1 MSKKDRKTDEKRL
14 QQSKPARSLNPFE
27 EMERLFEGWHPGGW
41 LHPFHRER
49 PSWGELS
56 AFGGKAPSVDLIER
70 DDAIVIK
77 AELPGVDKKDM
88 DISVTKNSVSI
99 KGTTSHEE
107 KEEKGDYYRS
117 EISRGEY
124 ARTLTLPAE
133 IDEEKVKATFKN
145 GILELNLPKLKQSA
159 RKTVEID

>member
-1 MSKKDRKTDEKRL
+1 MAKKTRKTDEKRL

-49 PSWGELS
+49 PSWAELS
-56 AFGGKAPSVDLIER
+56 VFGAKAPSVDLIER

-133 IDEEKVKATFKN
+133 IDEDRVKATFKN
-145 GILELNLPKLKQSA
+145 GILELNLPKLEQSA
-159 RKTVEID
+159 RKTVEIK

>member
-1 MSKKDRKTDEKRL
+1 MTKKNRKAEEKQLRR
-14 QQSKPARSLNPFE
+14 SKPTRSLSPFE

-41 LHPFHRER
+41 LHPFHRDW
-49 PSWGELS
+49 PSPGEAS
-56 AFGGKAPSVDLIER
+56 VFGGKTPSIDLIDR
-70 DDAIVIK
+70 DNAIIVK
-77 AELPGVDKKDM
+77 AELPGVDKKDV

-145 GILELNLPKLKQSA
+145 GILELNLPKLVQSA
-159 RKTVEID
+159 RKTVEIE

>member
-1 MSKKDRKTDEKRL
+1 MSKKDRKTNEKPL

-41 LHPFHRER
+41 LHPFHREW
-49 PSWGELS
+49 PAWGES
-56 AFGGKAPSVDLIER
+56 SIFGGKAPGIDLIDR
-70 DDAIVIK
+70 DDAIIVK